1 MRKYTTF
8 AEMETLLLT
17 AINLPGATIK
27 SIAAATGIQA
37 NTLYKWKTTPV
48 HLSPEKADCLL
59 FYLMENEPARL
70 ELAEKVVCQQA
81 TTTEI
86 LV

>member
-17 AINLPGATIK
+17 AINLPGSSIK
-27 SIAAATGIQA
+27 SIAAATGIKA

-48 HLSPEKADCLL
+48 HLSPEKTDKLL
-59 FYLMENEPARL
+59 LYFIEHEPNRL
-70 ELAEKVVCQQA
+70 ELAEL
-81 TTTEI
+81 I
-86 LV
+86 LSQKNRES